1 MLETNQL
8 SQLITV
14 ADTKTLSKAAEILHI
29 SQPALTRSIQ
39 KLESELNVT
48 LFDRQKNK
56 ITLNKTGEL
65 AVSHARRILADVEH
79 MTQSIQAFERSLH
92 TISIGSCAP
101 APIVELLYY
110 LTEKFATMTFS
121 SETVNPDSLV
131 LGLKNNTYQIII
143 TNSPVKDSEI
153 CCREFCREQ
162 LFLTIPPAHPLA
174 AKKDG
179 IFADELAG
187 ETMLLFKEIGI
198 WESFIKAKMSQT
210 DFIIQD
216 RDDAF
221 NALIRAPALPAF
233 ATNLTLKRNDR
244 RQNRIIIPFL
254 DDEAKMTFYC
264 STLNKNKIYLP
275 DTFSVHQ

>member
-8 SQLITV
+8 SQLITI

-65 AVSHARRILADVEH
+65 AVSHARRILADVEQ

-110 LTEKFATMTFS
+110 LTDKFATMTFS

-221 NALIRAPALPAF
+221 NALIRASALPAF

-244 RQNRIIIPFL
+244 RQNRIVIPFL

>member
-8 SQLITV
+8 SQLITI

-65 AVSHARRILADVEH
+65 AVSHARRILADVEQ
-79 MTQSIQAFERSLH
+79 MTLSIQAFERSLH

-221 NALIRAPALPAF
+221 NALIRASALPAF

>member
-65 AVSHARRILADVEH
+65 AVSHARRILADVEQ

-121 SETVNPDSLV
+121 SEMVNPDSLV

-221 NALIRAPALPAF
+221 NALIRASALPAF

>member
-56 ITLNKTGEL
+56 IALNKTGEL
-65 AVSHARRILADVEH
+65 AVSHARRILADVEQ

-221 NALIRAPALPAF
+221 NALIRASALPAF

>member
-65 AVSHARRILADVEH
+65 AVSHARRILADVEQ

-221 NALIRAPALPAF
+221 NALIRASALPAF

-264 STLNKNKIYLP
+264 STLSKNKIYLP

>member
-65 AVSHARRILADVEH
+65 AVSHARRILADVEQ
-79 MTQSIQAFERSLH
+79 MSQSIQAFERSLH

-174 AKKDG
+174 TKKDG

-221 NALIRAPALPAF
+221 NALIRASALPAF

>member
-65 AVSHARRILADVEH
+65 AVSHARRILADVEQ

-131 LGLKNNTYQIII
+131 FGLKNNTYQIII

-174 AKKDG
+174 AKKDS

-221 NALIRAPALPAF
+221 NALIRASALPAF

>member
-29 SQPALTRSIQ
+29 SQPAFTRSIQ

-65 AVSHARRILADVEH
+65 AVSHARRILADVEQ

-221 NALIRAPALPAF
+221 NALIRASALPAF

-264 STLNKNKIYLP
+264 NTLNKNKIYLP
-275 DTFSVHQ
+275 DTFSIHQ

>member
-65 AVSHARRILADVEH
+65 AVSHARRILADVEQ

-216 RDDAF
+216 RDDPF
-221 NALIRAPALPAF
+221 NALIRASALPAF

>member
-221 NALIRAPALPAF
+221 NALIRASALPAF

>member
-65 AVSHARRILADVEH
+65 AVSHTRRILADVEQ

-121 SETVNPDSLV
+121 SETVIPDSLV
-131 LGLKNNTYQIII
+131 FGLKNNTYQIII

-174 AKKDG
+174 TKKDG

-221 NALIRAPALPAF
+221 NALIRASALPAF

-275 DTFSVHQ
+275 DTFSIHQ

>member
-65 AVSHARRILADVEH
+65 AVSHARRILADVEQ

-131 LGLKNNTYQIII
+131 FGLKNNTYQIII

-162 LFLTIPPAHPLA
+162 LFRTIPPAHPLA

-221 NALIRAPALPAF
+221 NALIRASALPAF

>member
-65 AVSHARRILADVEH
+65 AVSHARRILADVEQ

-121 SETVNPDSLV
+121 SKTVNPDSLV

-221 NALIRAPALPAF
+221 NALIRASALPAF

>member
-14 ADTKTLSKAAEILHI
+14 ADTKTLSKAADILHI

-56 ITLNKTGEL
+56 ITLNKTGKL
-65 AVSHARRILADVEH
+65 AVSHARRILADVEQ

-174 AKKDG
+174 TKKDG

-221 NALIRAPALPAF
+221 NALIRASALPAF

>member
-56 ITLNKTGEL
+56 ITLNKTGKL
-65 AVSHARRILADVEH
+65 AVSHARRILADVEQ

-221 NALIRAPALPAF
+221 NALIRASALPAF

>member
-8 SQLITV
+8 SQLITI

-65 AVSHARRILADVEH
+65 AVSHARRILADVEQ

-121 SETVNPDSLV
+121 SKTVNPDSLV

-221 NALIRAPALPAF
+221 NALIRASALPAF

>member
-14 ADTKTLSKAAEILHI
+14 ADTNTLSKAAEILHI
-29 SQPALTRSIQ
+29 SQPALTRSLQ

-65 AVSHARRILADVEH
+65 AVSHARRILADVEQK
-79 MTQSIQAFERSLH
+79 TQSIQAFERSLH

-221 NALIRAPALPAF
+221 NALIRASALPAF

>member
-65 AVSHARRILADVEH
+65 AVSHARRILADVEQ

-221 NALIRAPALPAF
+221 NALIRASALPAF

-264 STLNKNKIYLP
+264 STLNKNKIYLT

>member
-65 AVSHARRILADVEH
+65 AVSHARRILADVEQ

-221 NALIRAPALPAF
+221 NALIRASALPAF

-264 STLNKNKIYLP
+264 STLNKHKIYLP

>member
-56 ITLNKTGEL
+56 ITLNKTGKL
-65 AVSHARRILADVEH
+65 AVSHARRILADVEQ

-131 LGLKNNTYQIII
+131 LGLKNNPYQIII

-216 RDDAF
+216 SDDAF
-221 NALIRAPALPAF
+221 NALIRASALPAF

>member
-65 AVSHARRILADVEH
+65 AVSHARRILADVEQ

-174 AKKDG
+174 TKKDG

-221 NALIRAPALPAF
+221 NALIRASALPAF

>member
-65 AVSHARRILADVEH
+65 AVSHARRILADVEQ

-131 LGLKNNTYQIII
+131 FGLKINTYKIII

-174 AKKDG
+174 TKKDG

-221 NALIRAPALPAF
+221 NALIRASALPAF

-275 DTFSVHQ
+275 DTFSIHQ

>member
-56 ITLNKTGEL
+56 ITLNKTGKL
-65 AVSHARRILADVEH
+65 AVSHARRILADVEQ

-221 NALIRAPALPAF
+221 NALIRASALPAF

-275 DTFSVHQ
+275 DTFSIHQ

>member
-174 AKKDG
+174 TKKDG

-221 NALIRAPALPAF
+221 NALIRASALPAF

-275 DTFSVHQ
+275 DTFSIHQ

>member
-48 LFDRQKNK
+48 LFDLQKNK

-65 AVSHARRILADVEH
+65 AVSHARRILADVEQ

-221 NALIRAPALPAF
+221 NALIRASALPAF

>member
-65 AVSHARRILADVEH
+65 AVSHARRILADVEQ

-187 ETMLLFKEIGI
+187 ENMLLFKEIGI

-221 NALIRAPALPAF
+221 NALIRASALPAF

>member
-48 LFDRQKNK
+48 LFDRQKNI

-65 AVSHARRILADVEH
+65 AVSHARRILADVEQ

-216 RDDAF
+216 SDDAF
-221 NALIRAPALPAF
+221 NALIRASALPAF

>member
-14 ADTKTLSKAAEILHI
+14 ADAKTLSKAAEILHI

-56 ITLNKTGEL
+56 ITLNKTGKL
-65 AVSHARRILADVEH
+65 AVSHARRILADVEQ

-221 NALIRAPALPAF
+221 NALIRASALPAF

-264 STLNKNKIYLP
+264 STLNKNKIYLT

>member
-8 SQLITV
+8 SQLITI

-221 NALIRAPALPAF
+221 NALIRASALPAF

>member
-56 ITLNKTGEL
+56 TTLNKTGEL
-65 AVSHARRILADVEH
+65 AVSHARRILADVEQ

-174 AKKDG
+174 TKKDG

-221 NALIRAPALPAF
+221 NALIRASALPAF

>member
-65 AVSHARRILADVEH
+65 AVSHARRILADVEQ

-143 TNSPVKDSEI
+143 TNSPVKDSDI

-221 NALIRAPALPAF
+221 NALIRASALPAF

>member
-8 SQLITV
+8 SQLITI

-65 AVSHARRILADVEH
+65 AVSHARRILADVEQ

-143 TNSPVKDSEI
+143 TNSPVKGSEI

-221 NALIRAPALPAF
+221 NALIRASALPAF

-244 RQNRIIIPFL
+244 RQNRIVIPFL

>member
-65 AVSHARRILADVEH
+65 AVSHARRILADVEQ

-179 IFADELAG
+179 IFADELSG

-221 NALIRAPALPAF
+221 NALIRASALPAF

>member
-8 SQLITV
+8 SQLITI

-65 AVSHARRILADVEH
+65 AVSHARRILADVEQ

-221 NALIRAPALPAF
+221 NALIRASALPAF

-275 DTFSVHQ
+275 DTFSIHQ

>member
-65 AVSHARRILADVEH
+65 AVSHARRILADVEQ

-216 RDDAF
+216 HDDAF
-221 NALIRAPALPAF
+221 NALIRASALPAF

>member
-65 AVSHARRILADVEH
+65 AVSHARRILADVEQ

-174 AKKDG
+174 TKKDG

-221 NALIRAPALPAF
+221 NALIRASALPAF

-264 STLNKNKIYLP
+264 STLNKNKIYLT

>member
-65 AVSHARRILADVEH
+65 AVSHARRILADVEQ
-79 MTQSIQAFERSLH
+79 MTQSVQAFERSLH
-92 TISIGSCAP
+92 TLSIGSCAP

-110 LTEKFATMTFS
+110 LTEKFAAMTFS

-143 TNSPVKDSEI
+143 TNAPVKDPEI
-153 CCREFCREQ
+153 CCREFCREK

-174 AKKDG
+174 SKKDG

-198 WESFIKAKMSQT
+198 WEYFVKTKMSQT

-221 NALIRAPALPAF
+221 NALIRASALPAF

-254 DDEAKMTFYC
+254 DDEAKLTFYC

>member
-56 ITLNKTGEL
+56 ITLNKTGKL
-65 AVSHARRILADVEH
+65 AVSHARRILADVEQ

-221 NALIRAPALPAF
+221 NALIRASALPAF

-264 STLNKNKIYLP
+264 STLNKNKIYLT

>member
-56 ITLNKTGEL
+56 ITLNKTGKL
-65 AVSHARRILADVEH
+65 AVPHARRILADVEQ

-221 NALIRAPALPAF
+221 NALIRASALPAF

-264 STLNKNKIYLP
+264 STLNKNKIYLT